1 MSSELVLAAIGDL
14 ARGRRHLASGKST
27 FQNTPGDFG
36 GGFAGDVA
44 EDGDAAT
51 LGLDD
56 GAFFGGELI
65 HGIIATLDVEVG
77 LEFL

>member
-1 MSSELVLAAIGDL
+1 M
-14 ARGRRHLASGKST
+14 ASGKST
-27 FQNTPGDFG
+27 FENTPGDFG

-65 HGIIATLDVEVG
+65 HGIIATLDLDVG
-77 LEFL
+77 LVDLQDTCGAEVVEDEDSVH